1 MPVPYEKSHLTYED
15 QVELLRSRG
24 LTVPDRT
31 AALRLLRAVGYYRL
45 SAYVYPF
52 RDMLPESAQRVASP
66 THYRAETIRAG
77 TSLAD
82 VEALW
87 QFDRKLRLLVLDA
100 VEAVEIGLRTKV
112 AYTLGAR
119 DRFGH
124 VNPGA
129 LNEKACRE
137 LYWHDRRNDDSR
149 HKVWLDQYDKLLA
162 DSKEDFVRHNAH
174 KYEELPIW
182 VGVEVL
188 TFGAL
193 SRLFGLLRQED
204 QTLIARELG
213 IKGGSLLASW
223 IETVNYLR
231 NVAAHHSRLWNRTTT
246 YKMRGPKPG
255 QVEPDLTHLTSGTP
269 TDKVYS
275 SLAVT
280 AYLIRR
286 IDPQS
291 NWPRTLMTHM
301 RKFPTSTGMSPEGEM
316 GFPDGWDQLDLW
328 RSP

>member
-1 MPVPYEKSHLTYED
+1 MPVPYEKSHLTYEA

-24 LTVPDRT
+24 LTVPDP
-31 AALRLLRAVGYYRL
+31 APALRLLQAVGYYRL

-52 RDMLPESAQRVASP
+52 RDMLPESTQRISSP
-66 THYRAETIRAG
+66 THFRAETIKAG
-77 TSLAD
+77 TSLTD

-87 QFDRKLRLLVLDA
+87 HFDRKLRLLVLDA

-124 VNPGA
+124 VNRSA
-129 LNEKACRE
+129 LNEKACHE
-137 LYWHDRRNDDSR
+137 VYWHDRRNDDSR

-174 KYEELPIW
+174 KYVELPIW

-193 SRLFGLLRQED
+193 SRLFGLLRQDD

-223 IETVNYLR
+223 IESVNYLR

-280 AYLIRR
+280 AYLVRR
-286 IDPQS
+286 VDPHN

-301 RKFPTSTGMSPEGEM
+301 RKFPTCTGMSPEGEM

>member
-1 MPVPYEKSHLTYED
+1 MAIPYEKSHLTYED
-15 QVELLRSRG
+15 QVELLRGRG
-24 LTVPDRT
+24 LAVTDGA
-31 AALRLLRAVGYYRL
+31 AALRLLQAVGYYRL

-52 RDMLPESAQRVASP
+52 RDMLPDPAQRIASP
-66 THYRAETIRAG
+66 THFRAESIKAG
-77 TSLAD
+77 TSFDDIAS
-82 VEALW
+82 LW

-124 VNPGA
+124 MHPNA
-129 LNEKACRE
+129 LNEKACRDP
-137 LYWHDRRNDDSR
+137 YWRDRRNDDSR
-149 HKVWLDQYDKLLA
+149 HSVWLEQYNKLLA
-162 DSKEDFVRHNAH
+162 DSKEDFVRHNVH
-174 KYEELPIW
+174 KYAELPIW

-193 SRLFGLLRQED
+193 SRLFGLLRQDD

-246 YKMRGPKPG
+246 YKVRGPKPG
-255 QVEPDLTHLTSGTP
+255 QVGSDLSHLTGGTP

-286 IDPQS
+286 IDPHN
-291 NWPRTLMTHM
+291 NWPRALMTHV
-301 RKFPTSTGMSPEGEM
+301 RKFPTSTGLSPEGEM
-316 GFPDGWDQLDLW
+316 GFPMGWDDLELW
-328 RSP
+328 HRS